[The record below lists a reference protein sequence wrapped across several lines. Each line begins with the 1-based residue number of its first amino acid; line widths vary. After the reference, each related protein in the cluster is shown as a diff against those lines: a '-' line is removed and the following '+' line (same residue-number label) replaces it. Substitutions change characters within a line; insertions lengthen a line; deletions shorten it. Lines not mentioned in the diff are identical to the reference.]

1 MLAAFG
7 QKCGKIGLLKS
18 LSPCV
23 ISFGSRPWLLAMRL
37 VLRCQNTSDRCVCT
51 PTSFVVKGEDYT
63 LTFVTAPSGAI
74 TKLVLDTGNEK
85 FDLIKKM

>member
-1 MLAAFG
+1 VQQGDAPRKSELAA
-7 QKCGKIGLLKS
+7 
-18 LSPCV
+18 
-23 ISFGSRPWLLAMRL
+23 
-37 VLRCQNTSDRCVCT
+37 TS